1 MMVGEECDQD
11 KHSSNLSGLV
21 IIGQTDQFLT
31 CLDLLTNTQLQIEV
45 HGCPSDWRV
54 DSHID

>member
-31 CLDLLTNTQLQIEV
+31 CLDLLTNTQLHIEV
-45 HGCPSDWRV
+45 HGCPSD
-54 DSHID
+54 